1 MRISS
6 KLYAGIVAMAITLS
20 AQAYPG
26 ESIARDPATGNYT
39 ITYVGES
46 PTNLSQT
53 IFVPSTK
60 IDPTIRSSYRL
71 GERGVIVYRY
81 TVSNG
86 ATAKQALV
94 DIVIQQIANPII
106 GEIPFPSVL
115 KNATKA
121 EFDAYSVAVKSAT
134 ASPQNWDGSIDR
146 DLHQVDWSPNAATFN
161 TGGIHAG
168 HTLSG
173 FGFNSLDLPGVG
185 SSWMAGLSGDIFG
198 FPDDGPDES
207 SAIFAQLDQLRKNDF
222 IVRNAVVP
230 TIAVPNPFD
239 AAALLDRIR
248 AQVDTWPSKQL
259 LDTAFAAKL
268 DSNLVAAANAY
279 RLNNS
284 KAGKEQIE
292 SVRKLLNHEHN
303 YLDHD
308 DEDNDDTPEHKTA
321 TRLTIDR
328 LAARVLDFDLR
339 YVLKRMEKEHEHD
352 HDDGDHKKER

>member
-106 GEIPFPSVL
+106 G
-115 KNATKA
+115 
-121 EFDAYSVAVKSAT
+121 
-134 ASPQNWDGSIDR
+134 
-146 DLHQVDWSPNAATFN
+146 
-161 TGGIHAG
+161 
-168 HTLSG
+168 
-173 FGFNSLDLPGVG
+173 
-185 SSWMAGLSGDIFG
+185 
-198 FPDDGPDES
+198 
-207 SAIFAQLDQLRKNDF
+207 
-222 IVRNAVVP
+222 
-230 TIAVPNPFD
+230 
-239 AAALLDRIR
+239 
-248 AQVDTWPSKQL
+248 
-259 LDTAFAAKL
+259 
-268 DSNLVAAANAY
+268 
-279 RLNNS
+279 
-284 KAGKEQIE
+284 
-292 SVRKLLNHEHN
+292 
-303 YLDHD
+303 
-308 DEDNDDTPEHKTA
+308 
-321 TRLTIDR
+321 
-328 LAARVLDFDLR
+328 
-339 YVLKRMEKEHEHD
+339 
-352 HDDGDHKKER
+352 